1 MVKITVVQFKQLRT
15 TTPRVELGE
24 DFRLGVV
31 VGEAEAEV
39 VLEVVL
45 EVVPE
50 VIQFE
55 EAREVEEEVEE
66 EEVSSVG
73 TQLSLNIK
81 R

>member
-45 EVVPE
+45 EV
-50 VIQFE
+50 IQFE

>member
-1 MVKITVVQFKQLRT
+1 M
-15 TTPRVELGE
+15 
-24 DFRLGVV
+24 
-31 VGEAEAEV
+31 
-39 VLEVVL
+39 VLEV
-45 EVVPE
+45 ERE
-50 VIQFE
+50 VIQIE